1 MFQRLKGIV
10 RLFKVFLL
18 QTFFKTLPGPKILR
32 LELGGA
38 IGTIKDKIFV
48 AAAGEVRGYTRKGK
62 QFLKF
67 DTNMTEAIK
76 SM

>member
-1 MFQRLKGIV
+1 MTFS
-10 RLFKVFLL
+10 F

-38 IGTIKDKIFV
+38 IGTIKDKIF
-48 AAAGEVRGYTRKGK
+48 AASGGEVRGYTKKGK
-62 QFLKF
+62 QFLRF